1 MRLSNDLKSP
11 EFFFDELEVFQFEF
25 SGFVVH
31 DDFEPGVPYKILRV
45 AEVVH

>member
-1 MRLSNDLKSP
+1 MKLSNDLKSS
-11 EFFFDELEVFQFEF
+11 EFFFDELEVFEFEF

-31 DDFEPGVPYKILRV
+31 DDFETGVPYKILRV